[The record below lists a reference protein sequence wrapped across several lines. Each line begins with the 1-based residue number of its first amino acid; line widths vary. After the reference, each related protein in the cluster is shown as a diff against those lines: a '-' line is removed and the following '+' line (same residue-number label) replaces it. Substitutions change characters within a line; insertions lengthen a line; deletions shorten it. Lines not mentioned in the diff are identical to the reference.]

1 MNPKLR
7 RFGIL
12 VAVAALAA
20 WLLIRVRLAVR
31 SYLRLLRAKRLADQ
45 FYAEC
50 PSGRITKNVI
60 YNPDVAAR
68 LDVYQPQS
76 GSGHPVAVYVY
87 GGSWNSG
94 NKELYASAAQR
105 LLPAGLVLVIPDY
118 TLYPAGGYPRQTQ
131 DIAAAIAWTLDNI
144 GDYGGDPR
152 RVVVVAQ
159 SAGAQ
164 VAALAVLEPH
174 WLAAHRHSPSE
185 LRGFIGISG
194 VFDLP
199 TQLEHLRSNRR
210 ASQFVMDVMGG
221 PANLRQASPSQFVST
236 VTPPTLL
243 IHGDADRT
251 VPVRMSKDYHRRLLA
266 AGVQSHLL
274 IYRRAGH
281 AEILLKALTDD
292 PSQLINDILNF
303 IRRSTQS
310 TDGARQAGPTP
321 AEIA

>member
-1 MNPKLR
+1 MNSKLR
-7 RFGIL
+7 QFGIL
-12 VAVAALAA
+12 VVVAAVAA
-20 WLLIRVRLAVR
+20 WLLISVRAAVR

-50 PSGRITKNVI
+50 PSSRITKNVV
-60 YNPDVAAR
+60 YDPSVAAR
-68 LDVYQPQS
+68 LDVYRPES

-94 NKELYASAAQR
+94 NKELYASAARR

-118 TLYPAGGYPRQTQ
+118 TLYPAAGYPRQTQ

-144 GDYGGDPR
+144 GHYGGDPR
-152 RVVVVAQ
+152 RVVVAAQ

-164 VAALAVLEPH
+164 VAALVVLDPR
-174 WLAAHRHSPSE
+174 WLAAHQHSPSE
-185 LRGFIGISG
+185 LKGFIGISG
-194 VFDLP
+194 VYDLP
-199 TQLEHLRSNRR
+199 TQLEHLHRNRR
-210 ASQFVMDVMGG
+210 ASQFVMDVFGG
-221 PANLRQASPSQFVST
+221 SANLRQASPSQFVSAA
-236 VTPPTLL
+236 TPPTLL

-251 VPVRMSKDYHRRLLA
+251 VPVRMSRDYHRRLLA
-266 AGVQSHLL
+266 AGVQSDLL

-303 IRRSTQS
+303 IRPLTESA
-310 TDGARQAGPTP
+310 DGATRAAPSS
-321 AEIA
+321 AETA